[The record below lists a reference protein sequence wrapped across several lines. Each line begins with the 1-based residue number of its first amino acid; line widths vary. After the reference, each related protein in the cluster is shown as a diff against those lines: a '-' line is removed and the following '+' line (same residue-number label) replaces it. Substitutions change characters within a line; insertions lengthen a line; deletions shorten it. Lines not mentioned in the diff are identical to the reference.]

1 MVLLWYCFPS
11 KSVFILSCEDNVS
24 MNFLNTEFTVAMIH
38 LPKFIMASGSSNV
51 KCFTLNR
58 VKFQIFYFGTMNSI

>member
-1 MVLLWYCFPS
+1 
-11 KSVFILSCEDNVS
+11 

-58 VKFQIFYFGTMNSI
+58 VKFQMFYFGTMNSIWKIKPLLKKQSFSSI